1 MDNNQLLRD
10 LSSILLNKEELKR
23 LHNHV
28 TKCYVNYH
36 EEVGATDWHK
46 QMNVFKI
53 QLKLLSVL
61 YEYNNNL
68 NGAEPVSLNKIT
80 IVNGDGLPVNVKRD
94 KQPGDN
100 EVENNQRYSCPSCT
114 NNVTEEV

>member
-1 MDNNQLLRD
+1 
-10 LSSILLNKEELKR
+10 
-23 LHNHV
+23 
-28 TKCYVNYH
+28 
-36 EEVGATDWHK
+36 
-46 QMNVFKI
+46 MNVFKI

-114 NNVTEEV
+114 NNVTEEVKKKNENLRLIANCIFATPASIYLKTSTLNKRWKKKKTLYW